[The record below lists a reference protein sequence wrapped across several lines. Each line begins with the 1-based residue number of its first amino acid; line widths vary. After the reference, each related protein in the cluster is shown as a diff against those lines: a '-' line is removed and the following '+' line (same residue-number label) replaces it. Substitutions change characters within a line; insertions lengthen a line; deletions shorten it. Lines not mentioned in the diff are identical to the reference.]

1 MKKWITL
8 AFLCLAFFFYMSDRQ
23 LFGLLVPLI
32 QEETGMSKVQIGF
45 IDTVLYW
52 VVALMMPF
60 SGFAGDRWPRTRV
73 ISAAILGWGALTL
86 APGFMGGLV
95 GFVLLRSIACTGV
108 QTFYGPS
115 AYALMADE
123 HKTTRTTALSL
134 HQGAMYTGMLTSGA
148 LVAVILVH
156 FGSWRW
162 VYFLFGGATI
172 LVGIAFAAVFWRDG
186 RMAAASQKK
195 SIAAGMKAF
204 FGNPAALCAGSGYVA
219 LIFAANACMSWAP
232 TFIAE
237 KFSLDVGTVGKG
249 VMFGPNLA
257 AMITVLTA
265 GFVTDFFVRRFPRF
279 RLGIQIA
286 ALLCGVP
293 LFAVFGFAHSA
304 GMCFAVL
311 VGWGI
316 VRGLFQSNTFTS
328 IFDVVP
334 AESRASAVGFVN
346 VFGLYFAFDRFCGQ
360 GAGCTSQLR
369 PAAVEQH
376 GHVAGVDAL
385 RAAAEDNS
393 DNRSDEEHR
402 ACHSAALR
410 RRRMERRHNE
420 PRRGSS
426 GSGSEGDR
434 R

>member
-1 MKKWITL
+1 
-8 AFLCLAFFFYMSDRQ
+8 MSDRQ

-32 QEETGMSKVQIGF
+32 REDTGMSNVQIGM

-52 VVALMMPF
+52 VIAAMMPL

-73 ISAAILGWGALTL
+73 ITVAVLGWGALTL
-86 APGFMGGLV
+86 LTGFAGGLL
-95 GFVLLRSIACTGV
+95 GFVILRSVLCTSV

-123 HKTTRTTALSL
+123 HKATRTTALSL
-134 HQGAMYTGMLTSGA
+134 HQGAMYTGMLVSGA
-148 LVAVILVH
+148 LVAVILAK

-186 RMAAASQKK
+186 RMSAASQRK
-195 SIAAGMKAF
+195 SISDGMKAF
-204 FGNPAALCAGSGYVA
+204 FCNPAALCAGAGYVA

-232 TFIAE
+232 TFIAD

-257 AMITVLTA
+257 AMVTVLSA

-279 RLGIQIA
+279 RLGVQIS
-286 ALLCGVP
+286 ALVVGVP
-293 LFAVFGFAHSA
+293 IFAVFGFAPSA
-304 GMCFAVL
+304 GVCFAML
-311 VGWGI
+311 IGWGI

-334 AESRASAVGFVN
+334 AESRSSAVGFVN
-346 VFGLYFAFDRFCGQ
+346 VFAYVVGSFAPVVFGFISHRWGVRGFEVGFAAL
-360 GAGCTSQLR
+360 GALLVV
-369 PAAVEQH
+369 AAVMMAYSYFRLFQKYRVEK
-376 GHVAGVDAL
+376 G
-385 RAAAEDNS
+385 
-393 DNRSDEEHR
+393 
-402 ACHSAALR
+402 
-410 RRRMERRHNE
+410 
-420 PRRGSS
+420 
-426 GSGSEGDR
+426 
-434 R
+434 

>member
-1 MKKWITL
+1 MRKWATL

-32 QEETGMSKVQIGF
+32 QEETGLNKLQIGLV
-45 IDTVLYW
+45 DTAMYCVL
-52 VVALMMPF
+52 AFMMPL

-73 ISAAILGWGALTL
+73 ITVAIVGWGALTL
-86 APGFMGGLV
+86 LTGFAGGLL
-95 GFVLLRSIACTGV
+95 GFVLLRSVACTSV

-123 HKTTRTTALSL
+123 HKATRTTALSL
-134 HQGAMYTGMLTSGA
+134 HQGAMYTGMLVSGA
-148 LVAVILVH
+148 LVAVILAK

-172 LVGIAFAAVFWRDG
+172 LVGVAFAAVFWRDG
-186 RMAAASQKK
+186 RMSAASQKK
-195 SIAAGMKAF
+195 SFSDGMKAF
-204 FGNPAALCAGSGYVA
+204 FCNPAALCAGAGYVA

-257 AMITVLTA
+257 AMATVLSA

-279 RLGIQIA
+279 RLGVQIA
-286 ALLCGVP
+286 ALCCGVP
-293 LFAVFGFAHSA
+293 LFAVFGFAPSA
-304 GMCFAVL
+304 GVCFAML

-346 VFGLYFAFDRFCGQ
+346 VLAYVIGSLAPVVFGFISHRWGTRGFEVGFASL
-360 GAGCTSQLR
+360 GALLVT
-369 PAAVEQH
+369 
-376 GHVAGVDAL
+376 
-385 RAAAEDNS
+385 AAAMMAFSFFRLFQKYRVEKW
-393 DNRSDEEHR
+393 
-402 ACHSAALR
+402 
-410 RRRMERRHNE
+410 
-420 PRRGSS
+420 
-426 GSGSEGDR
+426 
-434 R
+434 

>member
-1 MKKWITL
+1 M

-32 QEETGMSKVQIGF
+32 REDTGMSNVQIGM

-52 VVALMMPF
+52 VIAAMMPL

-73 ISAAILGWGALTL
+73 ITVAVLGWGALTL
-86 APGFMGGLV
+86 LTGFAGGLL
-95 GFVLLRSIACTGV
+95 GFVILRSVLCTSV

-123 HKTTRTTALSL
+123 HKATRTTALSL
-134 HQGAMYTGMLTSGA
+134 HQGAMYTGMLVSGA
-148 LVAVILVH
+148 LVAVILAK

-186 RMAAASQKK
+186 RMSAASQKK
-195 SIAAGMKAF
+195 SVSDGMKAF
-204 FGNPAALCAGSGYVA
+204 FCNPAALCAGAGYVA

-232 TFIAE
+232 TFIAD

-257 AMITVLTA
+257 AMVTVLSA

-279 RLGIQIA
+279 RLGVQIS
-286 ALLCGVP
+286 ALVVGVP
-293 LFAVFGFAHSA
+293 IFAVFGFAPSA
-304 GMCFAVL
+304 GVCFAML
-311 VGWGI
+311 IGWGI

-334 AESRASAVGFVN
+334 AESRSSAVGFVN
-346 VFGLYFAFDRFCGQ
+346 VFAYVVGSFAPVVFGFISHRWGVRGFEVGFAAL
-360 GAGCTSQLR
+360 GALLVV
-369 PAAVEQH
+369 AAVMMAYSYFRLFQKYRVEK
-376 GHVAGVDAL
+376 G
-385 RAAAEDNS
+385 
-393 DNRSDEEHR
+393 
-402 ACHSAALR
+402 
-410 RRRMERRHNE
+410 
-420 PRRGSS
+420 
-426 GSGSEGDR
+426 
-434 R
+434 

>member
-32 QEETGMSKVQIGF
+32 QQETGLSKIQIGF
-45 IDTVLYW
+45 IDTAMYW
-52 VVALMMPF
+52 VIAIMMPF

-73 ISAAILGWGALTL
+73 ITCAIFGWGAMTLLT
-86 APGFMGGLV
+86 GFAGGLF
-95 GFVLLRSIACTGV
+95 GFILLRSVICTGV

-134 HQGAMYTGMLTSGA
+134 HQGAMYTGMLVSGA
-148 LVAVILVH
+148 LVAVILSK

-172 LVGIAFAAVFWRDG
+172 LVGVAFASVFWKDA
-186 RMAAASQKK
+186 RMSGPGAKK
-195 SIAAGMKAF
+195 SLRQGMRAF
-204 FGNPAALCAGSGYVA
+204 FCNPAALCAGAGYVA
-219 LIFAANACMSWAP
+219 LIFCANACMSWAP
-232 TFIAE
+232 AFIVQ
-237 KFSLDVGTVGKG
+237 KFDLDVGTVGKG

-257 AMITVLTA
+257 AMVTVLTA

-279 RLGIQIA
+279 RLGVQIF

-293 LFAVFGFAHSA
+293 LFAAFGFATSA
-304 GMCFAVL
+304 RMMFAML

-328 IFDVVP
+328 LFDVVP

-346 VFGLYFAFDRFCGQ
+346 VFAYVIGSFAPVVFGFISHRWGVRGFEVGFAAL
-360 GAGCTSQLR
+360 GALL
-369 PAAVEQH
+369 V
-376 GHVAGVDAL
+376 L
-385 RAAAEDNS
+385 AAAMMAYSYFRLFKRYKVEK
-393 DNRSDEEHR
+393 
-402 ACHSAALR
+402 
-410 RRRMERRHNE
+410 
-420 PRRGSS
+420 G
-426 GSGSEGDR
+426 
-434 R
+434 

>member
-1 MKKWITL
+1 
-8 AFLCLAFFFYMSDRQ
+8 
-23 LFGLLVPLI
+23 
-32 QEETGMSKVQIGF
+32 
-45 IDTVLYW
+45 
-52 VVALMMPF
+52 
-60 SGFAGDRWPRTRV
+60 
-73 ISAAILGWGALTL
+73 
-86 APGFMGGLV
+86 
-95 GFVLLRSIACTGV
+95 
-108 QTFYGPS
+108 
-115 AYALMADE
+115 
-123 HKTTRTTALSL
+123 
-134 HQGAMYTGMLTSGA
+134 
-148 LVAVILVH
+148 
-156 FGSWRW
+156 
-162 VYFLFGGATI
+162 
-172 LVGIAFAAVFWRDG
+172 
-186 RMAAASQKK
+186 MAAASQKK

-346 VFGLYFAFDRFCGQ
+346 VFAYVIGSFAPVLFGFISHRWGVRGFEVGFASL
-360 GAGCTSQLR
+360 GALL
-369 PAAVEQH
+369 V
-376 GHVAGVDAL
+376 V
-385 RAAAEDNS
+385 AAAMMAFSYFRLFKEY
-393 DNRSDEEHR
+393 RVEK
-402 ACHSAALR
+402 
-410 RRRMERRHNE
+410 
-420 PRRGSS
+420 
-426 GSGSEGDR
+426 
-434 R
+434 

>member
-32 QEETGMSKVQIGF
+32 QQETGLSKIQIGF
-45 IDTVLYW
+45 IDTAMYW
-52 VVALMMPF
+52 VIAIMMPF

-73 ISAAILGWGALTL
+73 ITCAIFGWGAMTLLT
-86 APGFMGGLV
+86 GFAGGLV
-95 GFVLLRSIACTGV
+95 WFVLLRSVICTGV

-123 HKTTRTTALSL
+123 HKATRTTALSL
-134 HQGAMYTGMLTSGA
+134 HQGAMYTGMLVSGA
-148 LVAVILVH
+148 LVAVILSR

-172 LVGIAFAAVFWRDG
+172 LVGVAFASVFWRDA
-186 RMAAASQKK
+186 RMSGPGAKK
-195 SIAAGMKAF
+195 SLRQGMKAF
-204 FGNPAALCAGSGYVA
+204 FGNPAALCAGAGYVA
-219 LIFAANACMSWAP
+219 LIFCANACMSWAP
-232 TFIAE
+232 AFICQ
-237 KFSLDVGTVGKG
+237 KFELDVGTVGKG

-257 AMITVLTA
+257 AMVTVLTA

-279 RLGIQIA
+279 RLGVQIF

-293 LFAVFGFAHSA
+293 LFAAFGFATSA
-304 GMCFAVL
+304 GMLFAML

-328 IFDVVP
+328 LFDVVP

-346 VFGLYFAFDRFCGQ
+346 VFAYVIGSFAPVLFGFISQRWGVRGFEVGFAAL
-360 GAGCTSQLR
+360 GAL
-369 PAAVEQH
+369 
-376 GHVAGVDAL
+376 L
-385 RAAAEDNS
+385 ILAAAMMAYSYLFLFRKYRVEK
-393 DNRSDEEHR
+393 
-402 ACHSAALR
+402 
-410 RRRMERRHNE
+410 
-420 PRRGSS
+420 
-426 GSGSEGDR
+426 
-434 R
+434 

>member
-32 QEETGMSKVQIGF
+32 QEDTGMSKLQIGL
-45 IDTVLYW
+45 IDTVMYW
-52 VVALMMPF
+52 VLALAMPF

-73 ISAAILGWGALTL
+73 ITAAILGWGTLTML
-86 APGFMGGLV
+86 TGFMGGLL
-95 GFVLLRSIACTGV
+95 GFILLRSVVCTSV

-148 LVAVILVH
+148 LVAVILAK

-162 VYFLFGGATI
+162 VYFLFGAATI

-186 RMAAASQKK
+186 RISASSKK
-195 SIAAGMKAF
+195 SFSAGMKAF
-204 FGNPAALCAGSGYVA
+204 FCNPAALCAGAGYVA

-257 AMITVLTA
+257 AMITVLCA

-279 RLGIQIA
+279 RLGVQIL
-286 ALLCGVP
+286 ALLAAVP
-293 LFAVFGFAHSA
+293 LFAVFGFASSA
-304 GMCFAVL
+304 GVCFAML

-316 VRGLFQSNTFTS
+316 ARGLFQSNTFTS
-328 IFDVVP
+328 LFDVVP
-334 AESRASAVGFVN
+334 PESRASAVGFVN
-346 VFGLYFAFDRFCGQ
+346 VFAYMVGSFAPVVF
-360 GAGCTSQLR
+360 GALSHRWGTRGFEVGFASL
-369 PAAVEQH
+369 
-376 GHVAGVDAL
+376 GVL
-385 RAAAEDNS
+385 LVAAAAMMAYSYLTLFEKY
-393 DNRSDEEHR
+393 RIEK
-402 ACHSAALR
+402 
-410 RRRMERRHNE
+410 
-420 PRRGSS
+420 G
-426 GSGSEGDR
+426 
-434 R
+434 